1 MTEKKRMEKHTSLI
15 LTTLII
21 LVFAVAV
28 LAYLNTGDLDLKKK
42 LEMNAEFQLLY
53 GDFAYLVTMEDVLDL
68 NPIEFGA
75 IMRTSTTQATP
86 VSFTGVELT
95 KLLARYGIPVEAGS
109 TVQINALDGYASV
122 FTAEEVLT
130 PENVF
135 LCIYMNGEVLKPKK
149 AGGFGPY
156 LVVIRNV
163 QFAQRWCKFVEE
175 IVVR

>member
-1 MTEKKRMEKHTSLI
+1 MTERKRMEKHTGPI
-15 LTTLII
+15 LTTLFI
-21 LVFAVAV
+21 LVLAVAV
-28 LAYLNTGDLDLKKK
+28 LAHLNRGDLDLKKK
-42 LEMNAEFQLLY
+42 LEMNAEFRLLY
-53 GDFAYLVTMEDVLDL
+53 GDSAYLVTMEDVLNL
-68 NPIEFGA
+68 NPMEFGA
-75 IMRTSTTQATP
+75 IMRTSTTQATL

-95 KLLARYGIPVEAGS
+95 KLLASYGIPVEAGS
-109 TVQINALDGYASV
+109 TVRVNALDGYASA

-135 LCIYMNGEVLKPKK
+135 LCIYMNGEALKPKK
-149 AGGFGPY
+149 EGGFGPY